1 MIWCNAVDFIVYI
14 ISPAG
19 GSTRNN
25 KQHKGKMKLV
35 ENKIDTIVGTAAG
48 DGY

>member
-1 MIWCNAVDFIVYI
+1 MIWCNAAVDFIVYI

-25 KQHKGKMKLV
+25 KQCKGKMKLAK
-35 ENKIDTIVGTAAG
+35 NKRDTIAGTAAG
-48 DGY
+48 N